1 MKKVVLVNAGLAAAL
16 SAVLDSSRY
25 RIMECDDFNEEEL
38 RLTGASIDACILDV
52 DLTTVEPIR
61 QVEKLR
67 RLLPQCPVIIYASET
82 DRRWEEEAYLL
93 KVSHVLDKPMR
104 ERLLNS
110 LLDRLCTDR
119 APAEEKQAPPTQQKK
134 PAAEAPGTGQVLR
147 MLHKSCSILRHS
159 LSAELLLEEFLIEL
173 RERLCINRAAVFLR
187 AIPGQGNSQLFTSA
201 CAFGISP
208 LVLEHAE
215 LTLDSGIGGHVFRS
229 GRILRRNSAEVK
241 SDHSM
246 AREFD
251 LLGVRVAIPILDQES
266 VIGVA
271 MLDERITGETIPNEE
286 LALIFSL
293 LEQLGPAIQN
303 CRWHEQVSA
312 QHEMMK
318 EILCNIQSGCVVV
331 GQDLNVLHANDRAR
345 ALFPRSHRPS
355 QTFDLSDLPQ
365 IISGK
370 VFKVLKTGQA
380 VLDFKCQAV
389 SAPGKHF
396 QITITPLPAENSPA
410 PRAALLEVGDCT
422 AADRSHQSEI
432 ETANP
437 RLAQMVKAGNGVL
450 PAIHPEQGKDELA
463 QAIAIN

>member
-1 MKKVVLVNAGLAAAL
+1 
-16 SAVLDSSRY
+16 
-25 RIMECDDFNEEEL
+25 
-38 RLTGASIDACILDV
+38 
-52 DLTTVEPIR
+52 
-61 QVEKLR
+61 
-67 RLLPQCPVIIYASET
+67 
-82 DRRWEEEAYLL
+82 
-93 KVSHVLDKPMR
+93 
-104 ERLLNS
+104 
-110 LLDRLCTDR
+110 
-119 APAEEKQAPPTQQKK
+119 
-134 PAAEAPGTGQVLR
+134 
-147 MLHKSCSILRHS
+147 
-159 LSAELLLEEFLIEL
+159 LLLEDFLIEL
-173 RERLCINRAAVFLR
+173 RESLCINRAAVFLR

-215 LTLDSGIGGHVFRS
+215 LTMDSGIGGHVYRS

-241 SDHSM
+241 SDPPM

-303 CRWHEQVSA
+303 CHWHEQVSA

-318 EILCNIQSGCVVV
+318 EILCNIQVGCVVV

-355 QTFDLSDLPQ
+355 QTFDISDLPQ

-396 QITITPLPAENSPA
+396 QITITPLPTENSPA

-422 AADRSHQSEI
+422 AADLSHQSEI
-432 ETANP
+432 ETANQ